1 MSAALAVTAHTAR
14 AGRGTNSG
22 AFPLMTCLGLIGGL
36 SVGLWIGIAR
46 VLVLIGAQF

>member
-1 MSAALAVTAHTAR
+1 MAATLTATAHTAR
-14 AGRGTNSG
+14 AGRGTNPG
-22 AFPLMTCLGLIGGL
+22 VFPLVSCLGLIGGL